1 MSDWRSTA
9 HPALLEEILPDGV
22 VRCHLSPRNCIMRE
36 GQRGFC
42 GVRMNQNGRLMTL
55 NYGKSVHITEETIET
70 EAVNHF
76 SPGERILSLGNL
88 GCMLNCKYCHNWK
101 TSQARYVDE
110 KDVFH
115 YTPEGVVE
123 TALRHGIRCLSWTYN
138 DPVVW
143 QEFVIDTA
151 RIAQQEGLI
160 NLYKSAF
167 FISPE
172 AIDQLIPYMDIFS
185 ISVKCID
192 PEFYRTITTGWLQPV
207 LDGAVQVY
215 KAGRHVE
222 ISNLMVTD
230 INDDEENARKI
241 AGWVLDSL
249 DATVPLHY
257 VRFHPDYKMRNSTR
271 TPIPRVL
278 RAREVAREMGV
289 EHVYV
294 GNVYDTRW
302 SNSYC
307 SGCGSELVTRYGL
320 NARKTGLD
328 PTGACI
334 ACGRDNHFKLRGES
348 APRPTAA
355 VIPVA
360 DVDVRTFDWHG
371 DVRSLHVQVAN
382 RNRAPTP
389 IYHRRRSRLGQERPW
404 QTVMLEP
411 DESWRFILAKADED
425 EIGPQVAVPPGVDSN
440 LHEVFDRAHFPTL
453 TVDEAEAPS
462 DVSPLPYFGG
472 TQAPMTIHLGKKPLA
487 SSASQTNQS

>member
-1 MSDWRSTA
+1 
-9 HPALLEEILPDGV
+9 
-22 VRCHLSPRNCIMRE
+22 MRE

-42 GVRMNQNGRLMTL
+42 GVRMNQGGRLVSL

-76 SPGERILSLGNL
+76 LPGERILSLGNL

-101 TSQARYVDE
+101 TSQARYVE
-110 KDVFH
+110 AKDVH
-115 YTPEGVVE
+115 QYTPEGIVE

-151 RIAQQEGLI
+151 RLAQQEGLL

-215 KAGRHVE
+215 RAGRHVE

-230 INDDEENARKI
+230 INDDAENARRI
-241 AGWVLDSL
+241 AAWVLDSL
-249 DATVPLHY
+249 DAKVPLHY
-257 VRFHPDYKMRNSTR
+257 VRFHPDYKMRNTTR

-278 RAREVAREMGV
+278 RAHTLAREMGV

-294 GNVYDTRW
+294 GNVYDTQS

-307 SGCGSELVTRYGL
+307 SSCDAELVTRYGL
-320 NARKTGLD
+320 NARVTGLD
-328 PTGACI
+328 ESGACR
-334 ACGRDNHFKLRGES
+334 ACGKDNHFTLRKDRS
-348 APRPTAA
+348 VRPT
-355 VIPVA
+355 VEVLPPGT
-360 DVDVRTFDWHG
+360 DVRSFDWHG
-371 DVRSLHVQVAN
+371 DIRSVHVEVAN
-382 RNRAPTP
+382 TNSTSTP
-389 IYHRRRSRLGQERPW
+389 VYHRRRYAGGSEQPW
-404 QTVMLEP
+404 QIVTLQP
-411 DESWRFILAKADED
+411 QESWRFILAKAE
-425 EIGPQVAVPPGVDSN
+425 ERELGPEVAVPAGVDSN

-453 TVDEAEAPS
+453 NIEEAGAVPS
-462 DVSPLPYFGG
+462 DSTPMPYFQG
-472 TQAPMTIHLGKKPLA
+472 TQAPITIHLGRKPVPVA
-487 SSASQTNQS
+487 PAERPAPAR